1 MRNELLVRNVEA
13 DAMTRTLK
21 GRLLSLTAALVL
33 SGLSATALAQRPQV
47 SVLAGGEEDFDACGS
62 QGVVRGLDAGGDR
75 FLAVRA
81 GPSSKHAMLD
91 KVFNGAILN
100 LCDERG
106 NWLGVVYSHET
117 KDCGVGTPWARRQ
130 DFSGPCRSGWGYP
143 KYVAGFAG

>member
-33 SGLSATALAQRPQV
+33 SGLSATALAHRPQV
-47 SVLAGGEEDFDACGS
+47 PIIAGGEEDFDACGS

-130 DFSGPCRSGWGYP
+130 DFSGPCRSGWVDS

>member
-21 GRLLSLTAALVL
+21 GQLLSVTAALVL
-33 SGLSATALAQRPQV
+33 SGLSATALAHRPQV
-47 SVLAGGEEDFDACGS
+47 PIIAGGEEDFDACGS
-62 QGVVRGLDAGGDR
+62 QGVVRGLDAGGDG
-75 FLAVRA
+75 FLAVRS

-91 KVFNGAILN
+91 KVYNGAILN
-100 LCDERG
+100 LCDERR

>member
-1 MRNELLVRNVEA
+1 
-13 DAMTRTLK
+13 MTRTLK

>member
-1 MRNELLVRNVEA
+1 
-13 DAMTRTLK
+13 LK

>member
-1 MRNELLVRNVEA
+1 
-13 DAMTRTLK
+13 MTRTLK
-21 GRLLSLTAALVL
+21 GQLLSVTAALVL
-33 SGLSATALAQRPQV
+33 SGLSATALAHRPQV
-47 SVLAGGEEDFDACGS
+47 PIIAGGEEDFDACGS

-106 NWLGVVYSHET
+106 NWLGVVYSNET